1 MTALQ
6 SRGEQLPINHEYWY
20 VDQAAGLRRSRLC
33 GCVVLNCGMRLL
45 RRSAPRNDIWSVIAS
60 AAKQSR
66 SAIVECVSQRRESCV
81 TTEVAVAA
89 RIERGG
95 EYQAVGLV
103 SAAHFVSHFH
113 SLVLPPLFLFL
124 KERWGVGFVE
134 LGLALTIG
142 SIIAVC
148 LGGFAIASIGLADSY
163 AWLLVATGLLGIAN
177 AIYHPADYAILS
189 ARVAS
194 SRIGRV
200 FSVHTFAGMLGGA
213 VAPAVM
219 LVLATTTGIRT
230 ALVVAGLVGPLV
242 ALPVIWFRDLEGGLR
257 SSRDLAQ
264 RPPAEGE
271 QKRTVFTPAILGL
284 TVFFVLLSLSGSGIS
299 NFSVVA
305 LMSADGLSFSA
316 ANLALSAYLMASA
329 FGVLGGGFVADRTR
343 RHGQV
348 AAAGFAINAIIILS
362 IGTIWLAPIVLAA
375 AMGVAGFLSGM
386 IMPSRD
392 MLVRAAAPAGAVGRA
407 FGIVS
412 MGLSTGGMIGP
423 MLFGWIM
430 DSGMPRWVFGITA
443 VFMMLTVALALIGD
457 RRSLGRRGAMVAEP
471 VRSV

>member
-1 MTALQ
+1 MTTH
-6 SRGEQLPINHEYWY
+6 SI
-20 VDQAAGLRRSRLC
+20 AAGGR
-33 GCVVLNCGMRLL
+33 
-45 RRSAPRNDIWSVIAS
+45 
-60 AAKQSR
+60 
-66 SAIVECVSQRRESCV
+66 
-81 TTEVAVAA
+81 
-89 RIERGG
+89 ERGG
-95 EYQAVGLV
+95 EFHAVGLV

-134 LGLALTIG
+134 LGLALTVG
-142 SIIAVC
+142 SIVSVATQLPMGYLADHFGPRRLLIAGLC

-163 AWLLVATGLLGIAN
+163 GWLLVATGLLGIAN

-189 ARVAS
+189 ARVAG

-257 SSRDLAQ
+257 PSRDLAQ
-264 RPPAEGE
+264 RAAAGSG
-271 QKRTVFTPAILGL
+271 QRRTVFTPAILGL
-284 TVFFVLLSLSGSGIS
+284 TVFFVLLSLSGSGIT

-316 ANLALSAYLMASA
+316 ANLALSAYLTASA

-362 IGTIWLAPIVLAA
+362 IGTIGLAPIVLVA
-375 AMGVAGFLSGM
+375 AMGIAGFLSGM

-412 MGLSTGGMIGP
+412 IGLSTGGMIGP

-443 VFMMLTVALALIGD
+443 LFMLLTVAFALIGD
-457 RRSLGRRGAMVAEP
+457 RRSHGRRRAMIAEP

>member
-1 MTALQ
+1 MTTD
-6 SRGEQLPINHEYWY
+6 
-20 VDQAAGLRRSRLC
+20 VAA
-33 GCVVLNCGMRLL
+33 
-45 RRSAPRNDIWSVIAS
+45 
-60 AAKQSR
+60 
-66 SAIVECVSQRRESCV
+66 
-81 TTEVAVAA
+81 AA

-124 KERWGVGFVE
+124 KDRWGVGFVE

-142 SIIAVC
+142 SIVSVATQLPMGKLADHFGPRRLLITGLC

-163 AWLLVATGLLGIAN
+163 TWLLVAAGLLGIAN

-219 LVLATTTGIRT
+219 LVLASTTGIRT
-230 ALVVAGLVGPLV
+230 ALVVAGLIGPLV
-242 ALPVIWFRDLEGGLR
+242 ALPIIWARGLEGGQR
-257 SSRDLAQ
+257 RSRDLAP
-264 RPPAEGE
+264 RPAVEAR

-284 TVFFVLLSLSGSGIS
+284 TVFFVLLSLSGSGIT

-316 ANLALSAYLMASA
+316 ANLALSAYLTASA

-348 AAAGFAINAIIILS
+348 AAAGFAVNAVIILLV
-362 IGTIWLAPIVLAA
+362 GTVGLGPLVVAA
-375 AMGVAGFLSGM
+375 AMGIAGFLSGM

-412 MGLSTGGMIGP
+412 IGLSTGGMIGS

-430 DSGMPRWVFGITA
+430 DLGAPRWVFGATV
-443 VFMMLTVALALIGD
+443 VFMMLTVAFALITD
-457 RRSLGRRGAMVAEP
+457 RRSHGRRDAMVLKP
-471 VRSV
+471 VRTV

>member
-1 MTALQ
+1 MTTDA
-6 SRGEQLPINHEYWY
+6 
-20 VDQAAGLRRSRLC
+20 
-33 GCVVLNCGMRLL
+33 
-45 RRSAPRNDIWSVIAS
+45 
-60 AAKQSR
+60 
-66 SAIVECVSQRRESCV
+66 
-81 TTEVAVAA
+81 AVAG
-89 RIERGG
+89 RVERNG
-95 EYQAVGLV
+95 EFQAVGLV

-134 LGLALTIG
+134 LGLALTVG
-142 SIIAVC
+142 SMVSVATQLPMGWLADHFGPRRLLILGLC
-148 LGGFAIASIGLADSY
+148 LGGFSIASIGLADSY
-163 AWLLVATGLLGIAN
+163 AWLLIATGLLGVAN

-189 ARVAS
+189 ARVGS

-200 FSVHTFAGMLGGA
+200 FSIHTFAGMLGGA
-213 VAPAVM
+213 IAPAVM
-219 LVLATTTGIRT
+219 LVLATTLGLRT

-242 ALPVIWFRDLEGGLR
+242 ALPVICVPGLDGR
-257 SSRDLAQ
+257 SSAARSSTHG
-264 RPPAEGE
+264 PAAERGPR
-271 QKRTVFTPAILGL
+271 RTVFTPAILGL

-316 ANLALSAYLMASA
+316 ANLALSAYLTASA
-329 FGVLGGGFVADRTR
+329 FGVLAGGFVADRTR

-348 AAAGFAINAIIILS
+348 AAAGFAINAVIILL
-362 IGTIWLAPIVLAA
+362 IGTISFGPLVLVA
-375 AMGVAGFLSGM
+375 AMGTAGFLSGM

-430 DSGMPRWVFGITA
+430 DLGAPRWVFGATA
-443 VFMMLTVALALIGD
+443 VFMMLTVTFALIGD
-457 RRSLGRRGAMVAEP
+457 RRSHGRRGAVIRAQ
-471 VRSV
+471 RAT

>member
-1 MTALQ
+1 MTT
-6 SRGEQLPINHEYWY
+6 
-20 VDQAAGLRRSRLC
+20 D
-33 GCVVLNCGMRLL
+33 
-45 RRSAPRNDIWSVIAS
+45 
-60 AAKQSR
+60 
-66 SAIVECVSQRRESCV
+66 
-81 TTEVAVAA
+81 VAVAA
-89 RIERGG
+89 RTERGG

-134 LGLALTIG
+134 HGLALTIG
-142 SIIAVC
+142 SIVAVATQLPTGYLTDHFGPRRLLITGLC

-264 RPPAEGE
+264 RPAAEGE
-271 QKRTVFTPAILGL
+271 QRRTVFTPAILGL

-316 ANLALSAYLMASA
+316 ANLALSADRTASA
-329 FGVLGGGFVADRTR
+329 LGVLGGGFVADRTR

-362 IGTIWLAPIVLAA
+362 IGTIGLAPIVLAA
-375 AMGVAGFLSGM
+375 AMGIAGFLSGM

-430 DSGMPRWVFGITA
+430 DSGMPRWVFGVTA

-457 RRSLGRRGAMVAEP
+457 RRSLARRRAMIAEP